1 MNKFEF
7 NDFFNQFVNILEE
20 GGTRLRTEAED
31 FGQNFKSNRE
41 IKRLESSIRDDYV
54 SVGLLVYEL
63 HKMGKSFDIEDFSS
77 KFESIDQKK
86 LQLSKL
92 ERESSEEDIFKNH
105 TKSNKDNQ
113 HDLDYENTDD
123 SYSDVK
129 DEIIC
134 SNCGA
139 KNTKYVAYCSSCGTE
154 L

>member
-92 ERESSEEDIFKNH
+92 ERESSEEDIFQNH
-105 TKSNKDNQ
+105 TKS
-113 HDLDYENTDD
+113 NTDD